1 MSHTTDDL
9 VFEWE
14 EDVPLDVWKNIELP
28 QLQLEGNYTNDCT
41 QVYAT
46 GNTDM
51 LTQQK
56 SQTRHSFLFRQLY
69 MPRSSFRL
77 EAPPRIL
84 HVSYLH
90 TNMFNCRYVCKLKRD
105 YLMFWLLTLINYC
118 TFLVGILLDKAW
130 SGSCPSY
137 SRCYISSDA
146 LNATCQIASSPTAR
160 VIFKSCWCFYVNLH
174 YVSLL
179 RQGNAIT

>member
-1 MSHTTDDL
+1 MSSFFSQIDLIASARPERVVKFFLYSWLTPCHLSVSHTTDDL

-56 SQTRHSFLFRQLY
+56 SQTQHSFLFRQLY

-90 TNMFNCRYVCKLKRD
+90 TNMFNRRYVCKLKRD
-105 YLMFWLLTLINYC
+105 YLMFSLLTLINYC
-118 TFLVGILLDKAW
+118 TFLVGILLDK
-130 SGSCPSY
+130 
-137 SRCYISSDA
+137 
-146 LNATCQIASSPTAR
+146 T
-160 VIFKSCWCFYVNLH
+160 
-174 YVSLL
+174 
-179 RQGNAIT
+179 